1 MPESSGRIALLE
13 AARRNV
19 DAAVRML
26 FGGEDP
32 LSVHIVVAAT
42 FRVLHGLVEDGRAE
56 ARDDVMKLFLIHG
69 GEPAFYRALD
79 DAIALAD
86 QATQD
91 PRAILQDVSEERNDF
106 EIAVS
111 CLYLECLEAR
121 SSTEAQAFLWW
132 FATMYPHVMRA
143 DRFFKASLP
152 PQDFQWLRGA
162 PRPKQLQFGDTILRL
177 ARRNRLITQP

>member
-1 MPESSGRIALLE
+1 MTASSGRTAILD
-13 AARRNV
+13 AARRNI
-19 DAAVRML
+19 DTAVRML

-32 LSVHIVVAAT
+32 LAVHVLVAAT
-42 FRVLHGLVEDGRAE
+42 FGVIHELVEDGRAD
-56 ARDDVMKLFLIHG
+56 ARDDVMRLFLIHG
-69 GEPAFYRALD
+69 GEATFYRAIE
-79 DAIALAD
+79 DATTLAER
-86 QATQD
+86 AAQD
-91 PRAILQDVSEERNDF
+91 PRALLQEVSEERNDF

-132 FATMYPHVMRA
+132 FATMYPHIMRA

-177 ARRNRLITQP
+177 ARRNRLVTHP

>member
-1 MPESSGRIALLE
+1 MTESSGRIATLE

-19 DAAVRML
+19 DTAVRML

-32 LSVHIVVAAT
+32 LAVHLLVAAT
-42 FRVLHGLVEDGRAE
+42 FGVLHKLVEDGRAG

-69 GEPAFYRALD
+69 GGATFYRAIE
-79 DAIALAD
+79 DATILAEH
-86 QATQD
+86 AGQD
-91 PRAILQDVSEERNDF
+91 PRALLQDVSEKRNDF

-132 FATMYPHVMRA
+132 FATMYPDAMRA